1 MICDRDV
8 EEKLRS
14 KCYKTRIEAYEQL
27 KACWKRGDFIC
38 THLLPIMARET
49 NIPALEVL
57 LDALEYHSDL
67 GEALPLL
74 GFLGNSR
81 TSLKKKLR
89 ALAARMAEKDPAVLC
104 EELVG
109 LCSHKNTKLALSA
122 ADMIKELVCSNI
134 LVDVTRVLP
143 VLLKH
148 QDAGM
153 RKEGLEIALELHRR
167 VGDKIFTVLGDLKPI
182 QLNEI
187 RERCSASKAAVPTGS
202 SAQQSRPETPCTRQS
217 TSMSS
222 AAARRNTS
230 FTSDAA
236 CSRHV
241 PQSGSVLAL
250 PTKDEEESAL
260 GYFYHKYPFLR
271 DREWKKRL
279 EGLEENLESM
289 KREDPRVLNTFIYA
303 YKEPVFQISLRL
315 LECAS
320 MEERGVL
327 CAYCIKKITETK
339 MRDAIYAV
347 LSRLDYGFVIS
358 CLIESLGGKNGKVF
372 VETVNA
378 LIHLGKP
385 GCEKIKAFMNSCNA
399 SGRIEKDAIKRL
411 REEQLVGECEASFS
425 QLSIAPCHAEDKAA
439 SGKPCEEWRSQSA
452 RGLSEETHCN
462 KYTRSFD
469 AELQHKER
477 VSEKEQE
484 TESQSTTH
492 AQSQNASQVGVSCT
506 DAPCLQSANVRHAPD
521 TRCVPQDTRK
531 CSDSAASFQANESP
545 RTAPRLKASDILLS
559 GTSKMRIKNGK
570 DIEKVFT
577 KEFLRIMREEKPQ
590 TVLCELAAVDIISIS
605 DFVIKF
611 YLDNHL
617 DIGPLAAYFI
627 EKKYILKDYEI
638 RILLEHLIKSETI
651 MDVDKLY
658 PISKLFIMYQK
669 LMHLNTEFVI
679 QRIDT
684 LIKKYGMFRG
694 DKYGYYNVLK
704 SLGKDEYIGSLIRVC
719 PELLQTANE
728 SFLSPLPK
736 RRNDRMAGG
745 MSSDAQNT
753 QDGLDRL
760 GYRLCGT
767 SQGCQ
772 QSAGLSVSGESR
784 RESSRS
790 LEAHRSMHRE
800 HTQEQSLSGGMLDT
814 MPFDT
819 EECAPREYQL
829 RPSFE
834 AFVFEERSKRDPRC
848 RSRIEQCRREFEED
862 VSIGKVP
869 DLIGDD
875 LQRSREDFVSLN
887 SIIDSSVSALLFSS
901 NSIISK
907 SLIQLNV
914 AREREDTELF
924 ELIVRTLIKLTGCK
938 EFVNELSYKSLHLI
952 NVELIKMVRFNSLVG
967 DVLINTCLN
976 TDPLTILSI
985 YLDLVENRGLKEI
998 CMKLIWRHSKI
1009 KNYIKDPQ
1017 PILDL
1022 IHRFYDKNLYRISED
1037 VVLHKTCQLH
1047 LSELVSFYKEKI
1059 FQFDLKGIVKEYA
1072 KNTLTKDADIRKLR
1086 ESIKKIRDSL

>member
-1 MICDRDV
+1 MICDREV

-27 KACWKRGDFIC
+27 KSCWKRGDYVC
-38 THLLPIMARET
+38 THLHPLMARET

-57 LDALEYHSDL
+57 LDALEYHNDL
-67 GEALPLL
+67 GEMLPLL

-89 ALAARMAEKDPAVLC
+89 TLAVRIAKKDPAVLC

-109 LCSHKNTKLALSA
+109 LCSHKNTKLALNA
-122 ADMIKELVCSNI
+122 ADMIKELVRSNT
-134 LVDVTRVLP
+134 LVDVIRVLP
-143 VLLKH
+143 ILFKH
-148 QDAGM
+148 QDAGI
-153 RKEGLEIALELHRR
+153 RREGLEIALELHKR
-167 VGDKIFTVLGDLKPI
+167 VGEKIFTVLGDLKPI

-187 RERCSASKAAVPTGS
+187 KERCSASKVVPAGS
-202 SAQQSRPETPCTRQS
+202 SVMQSNPETSCTRQNVS
-217 TSMSS
+217 VSS
-222 AAARRNTS
+222 ASARRSRFSASDVASSNRYALPS
-230 FTSDAA
+230 SSVLKVPTSD
-236 CSRHV
+236 
-241 PQSGSVLAL
+241 
-250 PTKDEEESAL
+250 EEKSAL
-260 GYFYHKYPFLR
+260 AYFYSKYPFLGE
-271 DREWKKRL
+271 REWKKRL
-279 EGLEENLESM
+279 EGLEENLESV

-320 MEERGVL
+320 MEERSIL

-347 LSRLDYGFVIS
+347 LSKLDYGFVIS
-358 CLIESLGGKNGKVF
+358 CLIESLDGKNGKVF

-378 LIHLGKP
+378 LIHLGKT
-385 GCEKIKAFMNSCNA
+385 GCEKIKVFVDGCSA
-399 SGRIEKDAIKRL
+399 SGRIEKEAIKRL

-425 QLSIAPCHAEDKAA
+425 QLSIVPGNVEAKATN
-439 SGKPCEEWRSQSA
+439 ER
-452 RGLSEETHCN
+452 LSEEKRGESASSISAETLCN
-462 KYTRSFD
+462 KTRPHD
-469 AELQHKER
+469 AEPQRKELISDKMR
-477 VSEKEQE
+477 YP
-484 TESQSTTH
+484 ESRNTVY
-492 AQSQNASQVGVSCT
+492 AQSLHANQATASYT
-506 DAPCLQSANVRHAPD
+506 DTPCSLSMEVQQTSD
-521 TRCVPQDTRK
+521 TNCIPQDTYNR
-531 CSDSAASFQANESP
+531 SNNTVPFQVNESS
-545 RTAPRLKASDILLS
+545 RTISRFKEGDILLP
-559 GTSKMRIKNGK
+559 GVSKMRIKNGK

-590 TVLCELAAVDIISIS
+590 TVLCELSAVDIISIS

-617 DIGPLAAYFI
+617 DIGSLAAYFI

-658 PISKLFIMYQK
+658 PISKLFIMYQR

-679 QRIDT
+679 QRIDS
-684 LIKKYGMFRG
+684 LIKKYGVFRG

-704 SLGKDEYIGSLIRVC
+704 GLGKDEYIGSLIKVC

-728 SFLSPLPK
+728 SFLSPVPK
-736 RRNDRMAGG
+736 RRNDRIAGG
-745 MSSDAQNT
+745 MSSDTQNR
-753 QDGLDRL
+753 QEGLDNL
-760 GYRLCGT
+760 GYKMCET
-767 SQGCQ
+767 SLDSRH
-772 QSAGLSVSGESR
+772 SAGLSVSGETKR
-784 RESSRS
+784 NFCGS
-790 LEAHRSMHRE
+790 LVSHKRMHKGY
-800 HTQEQSLSGGMLDT
+800 TQEQNLNGGMLDT
-814 MPFDT
+814 LHLEN
-819 EECAPREYQL
+819 EEGAPREYQL
-829 RPSFE
+829 HPSFE
-834 AFVFEERSKRDPRC
+834 AFVFEERSKRDPRF

-869 DLIGDD
+869 SLIGED
-875 LQRSREDFVSLN
+875 LQKSKEDFISLN
-887 SIIDSSVSALLFSS
+887 SIIDNSVSALLFSA

-907 SLIQLNV
+907 SLMQLCV
-914 AREREDTELF
+914 ARDKENMELF

-938 EFVNELSYKSLHLI
+938 AFVNELSYKSLHLI
-952 NVELIKMVRFNSLVG
+952 NVELIKVVRFNSLVG

-985 YLDLVENRGLKEI
+985 YLDLVENRSLKEI

-1009 KNYIKDPQ
+1009 RNYIKDPQ

-1022 IHRFYDKNLYRISED
+1022 IHRFYEKNLYRISED

-1047 LSELVSFYKEKI
+1047 LNELVSFYREEI

-1086 ESIKKIRDSL
+1086 ESIKKVRDSL